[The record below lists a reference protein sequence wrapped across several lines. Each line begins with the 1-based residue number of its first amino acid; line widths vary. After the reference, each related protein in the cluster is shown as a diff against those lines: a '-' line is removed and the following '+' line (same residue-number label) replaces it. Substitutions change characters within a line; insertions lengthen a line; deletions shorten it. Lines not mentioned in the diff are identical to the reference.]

1 MGFLNQIEK
10 SANIV
15 PKQLLSFI
23 KRDANSTTGS
33 NLRNFLML
41 TNKNDIDE
49 LTALDIEDIKY
60 NEIEE
65 NDKWKVAMI
74 REITD
79 IKFKQIELE
88 NFSIEELNEILDH
101 ICTS

>member
-1 MGFLNQIEK
+1 
-10 SANIV
+10 
-15 PKQLLSFI
+15 
-23 KRDANSTTGS
+23 
-33 NLRNFLML
+33 ML

-49 LTALDIEDIKY
+49 LTTMDIENIKY

-79 IKFKQIELE
+79 IKFKQLELE

>member
-1 MGFLNQIEK
+1 
-10 SANIV
+10 
-15 PKQLLSFI
+15 
-23 KRDANSTTGS
+23 
-33 NLRNFLML
+33 ML

-49 LTALDIEDIKY
+49 LTTMDIEDIKY

-74 REITD
+74 CEITD
-79 IKFKQIELE
+79 IKFKQLELD

>member
-1 MGFLNQIEK
+1 
-10 SANIV
+10 
-15 PKQLLSFI
+15 
-23 KRDANSTTGS
+23 
-33 NLRNFLML
+33 ML

-79 IKFKQIELE
+79 IKFKQLELE

-101 ICTS
+101 ICTSLTSPVGLSGRFSRGSSRFFQLQNYKQLLGL